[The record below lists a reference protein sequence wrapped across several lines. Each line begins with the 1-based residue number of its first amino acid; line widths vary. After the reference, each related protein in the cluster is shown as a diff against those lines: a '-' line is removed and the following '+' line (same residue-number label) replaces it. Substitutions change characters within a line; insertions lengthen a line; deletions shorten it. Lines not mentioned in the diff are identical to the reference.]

1 MLHLQLNGQ
10 KPLVETTKG
19 GCKDP
24 AGTSDMYAKGLNHI
38 WNKPKNSNTACS
50 ATGLFT
56 KYYLQTITVLRS
68 DK

>member
-1 MLHLQLNGQ
+1 MAG
-10 KPLVETTKG
+10 TTKHVY
-19 GCKDP
+19 KDP
-24 AGTSDMYAKGLNHI
+24 AGTHYMYAKGLNHI
-38 WNKPKNSNTACS
+38 WNKPKNSNTPCS